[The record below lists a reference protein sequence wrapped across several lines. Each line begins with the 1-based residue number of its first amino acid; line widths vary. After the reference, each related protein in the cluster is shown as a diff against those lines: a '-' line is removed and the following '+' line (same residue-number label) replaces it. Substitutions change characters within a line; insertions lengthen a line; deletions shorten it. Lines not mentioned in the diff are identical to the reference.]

1 MISRYPGLRNLLA
14 DQIANHMPTRARTAA
29 FELEDC
35 GGAQVTIKRKMSFTE
50 REALS
55 GPPTRHR
62 QPEGYVFPVPA
73 LSADALPQVRSAEF
87 AKAKNLAPDL
97 VNDGDDLSERS

>member
-1 MISRYPGLRNLLA
+1 VKLCRVRQLDSGNPRGTSSRCR
-14 DQIANHMPTRARTAA
+14 
-29 FELEDC
+29 
-35 GGAQVTIKRKMSFTE
+35 
-50 REALS
+50 
-55 GPPTRHR
+55 
-62 QPEGYVFPVPA
+62 A